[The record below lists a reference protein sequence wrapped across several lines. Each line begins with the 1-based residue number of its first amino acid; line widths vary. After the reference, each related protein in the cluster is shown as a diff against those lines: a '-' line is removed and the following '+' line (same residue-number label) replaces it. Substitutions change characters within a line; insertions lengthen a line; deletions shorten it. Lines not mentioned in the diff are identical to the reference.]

1 MRQRYWL
8 FLVSVLLFVGGIG
21 FIIAAERTRRTTV
34 VPPAAVKAA
43 APTAT
48 VKQIMSGITGPA
60 ANVIFEAV
68 SVEVSVEGTK
78 EKAPQNDAEWAKV
91 ETSAALLV
99 ESANLLLD
107 GPRAVDTGDWP
118 KMAQQMAAAGQTA
131 LKAARSRKPDAILEV
146 GEAVNMTCDNC
157 HARYARNQ

>member
-21 FIIAAERTRRTTV
+21 FIVAAERTRRTTV
-34 VPPAAVKAA
+34 VPPPAVKAA

-48 VKQIMSGITGPA
+48 VKQIMTGITGPA
-60 ANVIFEAV
+60 AGVIFEAV
-68 SVEVSVEGTK
+68 SVEVSLEGTK
-78 EKAPQNDAEWAKV
+78 ETAPKNDAEWAKV

-107 GPRAVDTGDWP
+107 GPRAIDTTDWP
-118 KMAQQMAAAGQTA
+118 KRAREMAAAGQDA
-131 LKAARSRKPDAILEV
+131 LKAARSKNPEAILNV
-146 GEAVNMTCDNC
+146 GEAVNTSCDNC

>member
-1 MRQRYWL
+1 MRERYWL

-34 VPPAAVKAA
+34 VPPSAVRAA
-43 APTAT
+43 APVAT
-48 VKQIMSGITGPA
+48 VKQLMAGITGPA
-60 ANVIFEAV
+60 AGVIFEAV
-68 SVEVSVEGTK
+68 SVEVSLEGTK
-78 EKAPQNDAEWAKV
+78 EKAPQNDEEWAKV

-107 GPRAVDTGDWP
+107 GPRAIDTTDWP
-118 KMAQQMAAAGQTA
+118 KMAREMATAGQAA
-131 LKAARSRKPDAILEV
+131 LKAARSKNPEEILKV

-157 HARYARNQ
+157 HGRYARNQ